1 MKVTALEQISRTVS
15 SQNAG
20 EDLRA
25 LYQSARRLARSDDV
39 EVLLNI
45 LVEDISRATELERL
59 VVLLQN
65 EHDSSFE
72 GKVFAGYRKFCPNA
86 RIAFGE
92 MGRLLRKVYEDKAPL
107 HVEGTEPFFRPDS
120 ALFKCGIFRNVY
132 NEAETNRRQS
142 VNLCVRD
149 INPLELRADGVGQYG
164 HYSILELNRHDLFL
178 HSLLGDVSSFV
189 ILPIYDDRLF
199 YGYILA
205 DKIYADGSVTYE
217 EIRLAAAMANH
228 GALAI
233 GRARNQNRMLRKI
246 SIQNTDIL
254 EAHVHLSQ
262 RLEEIEELKSFY
274 QSIMQNLRSG
284 LITVDIYMK
293 ISDVNKAAEISLG
306 YSRDEL
312 LGKPL
317 DFVFSDSDERKQCL
331 FVDTAEDLD
340 VDLGYL
346 SEVSFRKRGG
356 EVVPMEACFSVII
369 DSNDDISGLSCIFRD
384 ISKRK
389 LLEQNMARIDKLAS
403 LGELAAGM
411 AHEIRNPLAGIGGA
425 LQILARNYD
434 DDDPNQTIFQEVLR
448 QIKRLDSFVKNLL
461 QFARPNPLTFSPVK
475 LDQLLDRVLFL
486 VASQIEEKKIR
497 VDCQY
502 AENSPFSEGDE
513 GQLQQVFLNI
523 ILNALDAM
531 EEGGTLTVNTCWERQ
546 SGKCEPDHQ
555 CIGSPCGPDVDTILV
570 SIKDTGKGIGE
581 ESLEMIFNPFHTTKS
596 NGTGLGLAISH
607 RIIEQHHGSIF
618 VTSQTGTGSTFTVS
632 LPLLQQGG
640 TGKRLKEKGK
650 NG

>member
-1 MKVTALEQISRTVS
+1 V
-15 SQNAG
+15 
-20 EDLRA
+20 
-25 LYQSARRLARSDDV
+25 
-39 EVLLNI
+39 
-45 LVEDISRATELERL
+45 
-59 VVLLQN
+59 
-65 EHDSSFE
+65 
-72 GKVFAGYRKFCPNA
+72 
-86 RIAFGE
+86 
-92 MGRLLRKVYEDKAPL
+92 
-107 HVEGTEPFFRPDS
+107 
-120 ALFKCGIFRNVY
+120 
-132 NEAETNRRQS
+132 
-142 VNLCVRD
+142 
-149 INPLELRADGVGQYG
+149 
-164 HYSILELNRHDLFL
+164 
-178 HSLLGDVSSFV
+178 
-189 ILPIYDDRLF
+189 
-199 YGYILA
+199 
-205 DKIYADGSVTYE
+205 
-217 EIRLAAAMANH
+217 
-228 GALAI
+228 
-233 GRARNQNRMLRKI
+233 
-246 SIQNTDIL
+246 
-254 EAHVHLSQ
+254 
-262 RLEEIEELKSFY
+262 
-274 QSIMQNLRSG
+274 
-284 LITVDIYMK
+284 
-293 ISDVNKAAEISLG
+293 
-306 YSRDEL
+306 
-312 LGKPL
+312 
-317 DFVFSDSDERKQCL
+317 
-331 FVDTAEDLD
+331 
-340 VDLGYL
+340 
-346 SEVSFRKRGG
+346 
-356 EVVPMEACFSVII
+356 
-369 DSNDDISGLSCIFRD
+369 SGLSCIFRD

-389 LLEQNMARIDKLAS
+389 LLEKNMARIDKLAS

-425 LQILARNYD
+425 LQILARNFEN
-434 DDDPNQTIFQEVLR
+434 DDPNQTIFQEVLR